1 MLRNEQTLIGNSAY
15 GSMGNNPNMLNLA
28 EGGFFGWSPDLANT
42 LSEQG
47 YVRKPLEIVV
57 IESPRFFNL
66 MPNPAQWHASFRNL
80 MERKAIR
87 VDGYN
92 AGLSVETDEHAAG
105 GAGEMMQEPT
115 NVVRARTEPSF
126 SFIELYGRP
135 IQRFHDIWIRYAIM
149 DPDSK
154 FAMLT
159 TLGANTPTDLLAD
172 WYSATILAYEPD
184 PIHRGIEKAWLT
196 TNFWPLGNGEITGVR
211 DLTTASEL
219 SRLTIG
225 YAGVSAVGNGIDA
238 FAKEIMDFTNLTNA
252 DPFNKASF
260 IKEIAPDVLAA
271 ASAGFKADAERTAAA
286 NVAPIA

>member
-1 MLRNEQTLIGNSAY
+1 MKRNEQTLIGNSAY
-15 GSMGNNPNMLNLA
+15 GGMGNNPNMLNLA

-92 AGLSVETDEHAAG
+92 AGLTVEADDHAAG

-126 SFIELYGRP
+126 FVHRVVRSSYPAFPRHLDP
-135 IQRFHDIWIRYAIM
+135 LRYHG
-149 DPDSK
+149 PRQQVCY
-154 FAMLT
+154 
-159 TLGANTPTDLLAD
+159 AD
-172 WYSATILAYEPD
+172 YF
-184 PIHRGIEKAWLT
+184 GC
-196 TNFWPLGNGEITGVR
+196 
-211 DLTTASEL
+211 
-219 SRLTIG
+219 
-225 YAGVSAVGNGIDA
+225 
-238 FAKEIMDFTNLTNA
+238 
-252 DPFNKASF
+252 
-260 IKEIAPDVLAA
+260 
-271 ASAGFKADAERTAAA
+271 
-286 NVAPIA
+286 